1 METDFEIPPV
11 THASNSVSA
20 MKNALSAHFSDATR
34 GFDGLVS
41 ARDNSNIYHATIHA
55 PVPFDAAVK
64 QCLVPQTDIP
74 DALAAQEQYA
84 ALERVHTAFENLD
97 SRYRVPTPLHLSSAL
112 AAYAMSWVEGES
124 LSKKLRSP
132 LALLE
137 GQAWL
142 RDAGAWL
149 GHFHNA
155 GPRRCQAVGADE
167 RLTDAGNYDPC
178 AVPEKAFSS
187 ALRVLN
193 ESTPLLKQMV
203 VEVAWLH
210 GDCKADNFI
219 LTGQGIYGIDISLCD
234 ENPVEYDL
242 AMFFNNLG
250 LLLSGPQ
257 YIHVRAMQSRFEQ
270 AFWQGYRLFGP
281 PVSQVYLDWTRLNF
295 LLSQWHTMLI
305 GQRPRINTWILNCM
319 FSNLTTR
326 LSRTVDRDHHPL
338 L

>member
-1 METDFEIPPV
+1 METDFEMQQI
-11 THASNSVSA
+11 TCADTSLMA
-20 MKNALSAHFSDATR
+20 MKNALSVHFSSTAMEFDAP
-34 GFDGLVS
+34 VS

-64 QCLVPQTDIP
+64 QCLVPQTNIP

-84 ALERVHTAFENLD
+84 ALERVHAAFENMD
-97 SRYRVPTPLHLSSAL
+97 GRYRVPTPLHLSSAL
-112 AAYAMSWVEGES
+112 AAFAMSWVKGES

-132 LALLE
+132 VALLE

-149 GHFHNA
+149 GHFHNV
-155 GPRRCQAVGADE
+155 GPRRRQPIGEDE
-167 RLTDAGNYDPC
+167 RLTDAGNYATS
-178 AVPEKAFSS
+178 AVPEKAFFH

-193 ESTPLLKQMV
+193 ESTPSLKSMV
-203 VEVAWLH
+203 IEVTWLH
-210 GDCKADNFI
+210 GDCKVDNFI
-219 LTGQGIYGIDISLCD
+219 LTDQGIYGIDISLCD
-234 ENPVEYDL
+234 ENPVEYDI
-242 AMFFNNLG
+242 AMLLNNLD

-295 LLSQWHTMLI
+295 LLSQWHTMLN
-305 GQRPRINTWILNCM
+305 GHRPRINTWILNCM

-326 LSRTVDRDHHPL
+326 LSRMVDRDHHPL
-338 L
+338 A